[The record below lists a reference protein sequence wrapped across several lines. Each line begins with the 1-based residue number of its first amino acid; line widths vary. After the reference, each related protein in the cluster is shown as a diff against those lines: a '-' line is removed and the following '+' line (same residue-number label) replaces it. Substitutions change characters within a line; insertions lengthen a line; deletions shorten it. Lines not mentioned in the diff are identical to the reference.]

1 MTMTTLIMTILWLAC
16 AFLYGMSIVIDKY
29 NAHLA
34 KKAKRGEM
42 IVLDGKRYILCLIVD
57 DGGKND

>member
-1 MTMTTLIMTILWLAC
+1 MC
-16 AFLYGMSIVIDKY
+16 AFLYSILIVIDKY

-42 IVLDGKRYILCLIVD
+42 IVLDGKRYLLCLIVTD
-57 DGGKND
+57 EGKND